1 MRKMSEEL
9 IGKISPIQDLQE
21 EDSETKTLPR
31 ILKLLT
37 KLTALILIGLS
48 FFLEDFGPLFTLL
61 LLFVIVVPLEK
72 IFPRHKGQP
81 VRRKHWRLDVNYALA
96 APAMAAI
103 GGAFTIAIGILS
115 LAWIPGL
122 LLNPIVEQY
131 MQLYPTEMLWVSVLI
146 FDFLVYWTHRFY
158 HEIEYLWPFHA
169 IHHSTEHLDWVS
181 GFRAHPFDGSLIAP
195 AFVFLIA
202 AGFDPTLTGGIVV
215 IQVILG
221 LFLHANVNI
230 RLRLL
235 HPIIMTPDFHHWH
248 HSNHREAIWTN
259 YSTFLPIWDIIF
271 GTYYMPKERPH
282 TYGIDQK
289 VPDNIVQQFLL
300 PLKGLGNP
308 FFMIRHPFKSVKI
321 ALRFI
326 FKRFIPD
333 MYKTATR
340 KRGVTP
346 FRAPDIPDLE
356 L

>member
-1 MRKMSEEL
+1 MEEL
-9 IGKISPIQDLQE
+9 LGTVSPLSEKE
-21 EDSETKTLPR
+21 EEFESKSLHWSLKWLVR
-31 ILKLLT
+31 IVAILLMVF
-37 KLTALILIGLS
+37 S
-48 FFLEDFGPLFTLL
+48 FMMESFGPVTSLIILFIL
-61 LLFVIVVPLEK
+61 VVPLEK

-81 VRRKHWRLDVNYALA
+81 VRRKHWRLDINYALA

-122 LLNPIVEQY
+122 LINPYVT
-131 MQLYPTEMLWVSVLI
+131 QLIEKYPTQMLWVSVLL

-195 AFVFLIA
+195 AFFFLVA
-202 AGFDPTLTGGIVV
+202 AGFDPTLTGAIVV
-215 IQVILG
+215 VQVILG

-230 RLRLL
+230 RLRIL

-282 TYGIDQK
+282 TYGIDQE
-289 VPDNIVQQFLL
+289 VPDNIVQQFLM
-300 PLKGLGNP
+300 PIKGLGNP
-308 FFMIRHPFKSVKI
+308 LRAIRHPIRSVKVVFK
-321 ALRFI
+321 FI
-326 FKRFIPD
+326 FKKFIPD

-346 FRAPDIPDLE
+346 FRAPDIPDLK